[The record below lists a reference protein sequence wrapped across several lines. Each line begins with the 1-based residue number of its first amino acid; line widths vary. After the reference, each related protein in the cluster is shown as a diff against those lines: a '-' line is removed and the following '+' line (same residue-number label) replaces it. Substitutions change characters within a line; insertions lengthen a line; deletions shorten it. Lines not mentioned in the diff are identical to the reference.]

1 MDMEFYNAFATPTSI
16 TQSALIE
23 NETGTSQKPPKLM
36 DIDDYNVWS
45 ERFGNW
51 VEAYHLDAWEHTE
64 EPYVKPVKNGMQLTL
79 REMST
84 DEKKKYRDEKLMVSL
99 LQQAIKEDILILLQ
113 HDGTAYSIWTELE
126 AKFTGSDDMLK
137 NKMSLMKKEFDLFRG
152 LKNETT
158 KQIIDRYCNLV
169 RNMTK
174 LGVKKDTDELIE
186 KLADALPYEI
196 WGTFLM
202 MLKSNKVEYKKMSLG
217 DFIKHLEA
225 QEMEQRKI
233 ARMKNYDGEQDISL
247 YYKHGAT
254 DSTKFSPKIE
264 TAYSVKDSAE
274 QKTTPQGSSSST
286 RFSSFDPNIS
296 VTKSGRKLQ
305 CNIVLSLENDQ
316 DYSEDIAKNQMS
328 LLGMIL
334 ESYSC
339 FVAGK
344 IGNPMLTKE
353 DYDQIDAEEME
364 LMDIKW
370 CMASVMRRAE
380 KFKQITGRDDFRD
393 ANVSALGFDKS
404 KVTCFRCREKGLF
417 KRECKNREATGAQ
430 NPFGNNDYH
439 KKAIYHQITQPAQQH
454 QAQTSH
460 GRDVVDKRACV
471 VSQGKYDNF
480 TWEKYLPKESK
491 VCVAEQNDEKL
502 AEGFTWDDF
511 CTDQDFMA
519 KNTSHAFFANAY
531 DLKCAERCRKVMEA
545 AEERRKKNQEEAEE
559 EERLKEEAK
568 AEKLRRAHF
577 LNSGRTVKEVP
588 EFEIKV
594 DAEPVMVQEKCMNCD
609 SLIKQNNEL
618 LHNIH
623 KLKESYDTMN
633 REINKYT
640 DSGGEQAE
648 AMNTLKIAYLR
659 QVDTANYNI
668 KKCADLELE
677 LATQKIETEKV
688 KKLLDSYSCSTFVVD
703 RIYPVVKDLKT
714 FEEVK
719 IGEEEQS
726 ERKDE
731 EKVKASGK
739 KSSVSYNRCPPPVE
753 NGYSPRN
760 PNSER
765 VNQAINLKWESGS
778 PDNLPESID
787 VTYTSSDTDHESKL
801 IKSMVDQVLDTDDN
815 EESKTKSKPES
826 KSGSNASKQTVN
838 KDKRVY
844 DKEFLLSKSNLND
857 ESVKVAYTLKGS
869 DKLYSDESFPIR
881 SVRIEMIQK
890 VFKITEINI
899 SEIKD
904 FNLNGKPKQYTSRD
918 QQRINKKMGYNCGY
932 RFQKKPNHDRNYKKK
947 GLGLIPPKN
956 YKNEKFYKQK
966 NVFVS
971 GKTSEAEKE
980 KLFRNQTNQEFLAKK
995 QEESKKTEV
1004 LKKVEKRSC
1013 FQCKAVGHL
1022 AKDCPKTFRP
1032 KQEISRKMNEK
1043 VVETTELSTRK
1054 FTGFENSTYEKGESS
1069 KSASKRIA
1077 KESNQKWVVKGS
1089 GNSSGD
1095 ESDPIK
1101 SEEPGVERKVVKQ
1114 TLKVDDVNFPPLHA
1128 KNYKSK
1134 IGKIDVPNQFYS
1146 DKKKIDVEK
1155 TFNGNVKRI
1164 FGRMA
1169 SGKAQ
1174 SIQEFYASKG
1184 WVYKS
1189 VEKKD
1194 ENDEVTPKDGQAWV
1208 DIFFQE

>member
-1 MDMEFYNAFATPTSI
+1 
-16 TQSALIE
+16 
-23 NETGTSQKPPKLM
+23 
-36 DIDDYNVWS
+36 
-45 ERFGNW
+45 
-51 VEAYHLDAWEHTE
+51 
-64 EPYVKPVKNGMQLTL
+64 
-79 REMST
+79 
-84 DEKKKYRDEKLMVSL
+84 
-99 LQQAIKEDILILLQ
+99 
-113 HDGTAYSIWTELE
+113 
-126 AKFTGSDDMLK
+126 MLK

-202 MLKSNKVEYKKMSLG
+202 MLKSNKVEYKKMKLG

-264 TAYSVKDSAE
+264 TAYSVKDSTE
-274 QKTTPQGSSSST
+274 VKTSQGSSSST

-404 KVTCFRCREKGLF
+404 KVTCFRCREKGHF

-454 QAQTSH
+454 QAQTAH

-502 AEGFTWDDF
+502 AEGFTWNDF

-545 AEERRKKNQEEAEE
+545 AEERRRKIQEEAEE

-659 QVDTANYNI
+659 QLDTANYNI

-726 ERKDE
+726 MTKDE

-778 PDNLPESID
+778 SDNLPESID

-826 KSGSNASKQTVN
+826 KSGSNASKQTVK

-890 VFKITEINI
+890 ILILMENLNNTLQEINKESTRKWVTI
-899 SEIKD
+899 VVI
-904 FNLNGKPKQYTSRD
+904 
-918 QQRINKKMGYNCGY
+918 
-932 RFQKKPNHDRNYKKK
+932 
-947 GLGLIPPKN
+947 
-956 YKNEKFYKQK
+956 
-966 NVFVS
+966 VS
-971 GKTSEAEKE
+971 K
-980 KLFRNQTNQEFLAKK
+980 RNQTMIVITK
-995 QEESKKTEV
+995 
-1004 LKKVEKRSC
+1004 
-1013 FQCKAVGHL
+1013 
-1022 AKDCPKTFRP
+1022 
-1032 KQEISRKMNEK
+1032 
-1043 VVETTELSTRK
+1043 
-1054 FTGFENSTYEKGESS
+1054 
-1069 KSASKRIA
+1069 
-1077 KESNQKWVVKGS
+1077 
-1089 GNSSGD
+1089 
-1095 ESDPIK
+1095 
-1101 SEEPGVERKVVKQ
+1101 RKVLV
-1114 TLKVDDVNFPPLHA
+1114 LFHR
-1128 KNYKSK
+1128 
-1134 IGKIDVPNQFYS
+1134 
-1146 DKKKIDVEK
+1146 K
-1155 TFNGNVKRI
+1155 TIK
-1164 FGRMA
+1164 M
-1169 SGKAQ
+1169 
-1174 SIQEFYASKG
+1174 
-1184 WVYKS
+1184 
-1189 VEKKD
+1189 
-1194 ENDEVTPKDGQAWV
+1194 
-1208 DIFFQE
+1208 

>member
-1 MDMEFYNAFATPTSI
+1 MDTEFYNAFATPTSI
-16 TQSALIE
+16 TQSALIG

-64 EPYVKPVKNGMQLTL
+64 EPYVKPTKDNIENGIPLTL

-84 DEKKKYRDEKLMVSL
+84 ADKKKYRDEKLMVSL

-126 AKFTGSDDMLK
+126 AMFTGSDDMLK
-137 NKMSLMKKEFDLFRG
+137 NKMSLMNKEFDLFRG

-202 MLKSNKVEYKKMSLG
+202 MLKSNKVEYKKMKLG

-264 TAYSVKDSAE
+264 TAYSVKDSTE
-274 QKTTPQGSSSST
+274 KKTSQGSSNST

-296 VTKSGRKLQ
+296 VTKNGRKLQ

-316 DYSEDIAKNQMS
+316 DYTEDIAKNQMS

-393 ANVSALGFDKS
+393 ANVSTLGFDKS
-404 KVTCFRCREKGLF
+404 KVTCFRCREKGHF
-417 KRECKNREATGAQ
+417 KRECKNREATGVQ

-454 QAQTSH
+454 QAQTAY

-480 TWEKYLPKESK
+480 TWEKYLPKDSK
-491 VCVAEQNDEKL
+491 VCLAEQDDEKM
-502 AEGFTWDDF
+502 ADGFTWDDF
-511 CTDQDFMA
+511 CPDQNLMA
-519 KNTSHAFFANAY
+519 KEMSKNTSHAFFANAY
-531 DLKCAERCRKVMEA
+531 DLKCVERCRKVMEA
-545 AEERRKKNQEEAEE
+545 AEERQRKNREEAEE

-568 AEKLRRAHF
+568 AEKLRRAQF
-577 LNSGRTVKEVP
+577 LNSSRTVKEVP
-588 EFEIKV
+588 EFEIKI

-640 DSGGEQAE
+640 DSDGEQAE

-659 QVDTANYNI
+659 QLDTANYNI

-688 KKLLDSYSCSTFVVD
+688 KKLSDSYSCSTFVVD

-719 IGEEEQS
+719 IFEEEKS
-726 ERKDE
+726 VTKDE
-731 EKVKASGK
+731 EKLKTSGK
-739 KSSVSYNRCPPPVE
+739 KPSVSYNRCPPPVE

-765 VNQAINLKWESGS
+765 VNKAINLKWESGS
-778 PDNLPESID
+778 SDNLPESID

-815 EESKTKSKPES
+815 EESKPKSKPES
-826 KSGSNASKQTVN
+826 KSGSSASKPTVK

-881 SVRIEMIQK
+881 SVRFEMIQK
-890 VFKITEINI
+890 FFKITEINI

-904 FNLNGKPKQYTSRD
+904 LNLNGKPKQYTSRD

-932 RFQKKPNHDRNYKKK
+932 KK
-947 GLGLIPPKN
+947 L
-956 YKNEKFYKQK
+956 
-966 NVFVS
+966 
-971 GKTSEAEKE
+971 
-980 KLFRNQTNQEFLAKK
+980 
-995 QEESKKTEV
+995 
-1004 LKKVEKRSC
+1004 
-1013 FQCKAVGHL
+1013 
-1022 AKDCPKTFRP
+1022 
-1032 KQEISRKMNEK
+1032 
-1043 VVETTELSTRK
+1043 
-1054 FTGFENSTYEKGESS
+1054 
-1069 KSASKRIA
+1069 
-1077 KESNQKWVVKGS
+1077 
-1089 GNSSGD
+1089 
-1095 ESDPIK
+1095 
-1101 SEEPGVERKVVKQ
+1101 
-1114 TLKVDDVNFPPLHA
+1114 
-1128 KNYKSK
+1128 
-1134 IGKIDVPNQFYS
+1134 
-1146 DKKKIDVEK
+1146 
-1155 TFNGNVKRI
+1155 
-1164 FGRMA
+1164 
-1169 SGKAQ
+1169 
-1174 SIQEFYASKG
+1174 
-1184 WVYKS
+1184 
-1189 VEKKD
+1189 
-1194 ENDEVTPKDGQAWV
+1194 
-1208 DIFFQE
+1208 

>member
-1 MDMEFYNAFATPTSI
+1 MDIEFYNAFATPTSI

-64 EPYVKPVKNGMQLTL
+64 EPYVKPVKNGVQLTL
-79 REMST
+79 RDMST

-202 MLKSNKVEYKKMSLG
+202 MLKSNKAEYKKMKLG

-264 TAYSVKDSAE
+264 TAYSVKDSTE
-274 QKTTPQGSSSST
+274 KNTSQESSNST

-296 VTKSGRKLQ
+296 VTKNGRKLQ

-316 DYSEDIAKNQMS
+316 DYTEDIAKNQMS

-393 ANVSALGFDKS
+393 ANVSTLGFDKS
-404 KVTCFRCREKGLF
+404 KVTCFRCREKGHF

-454 QAQTSH
+454 QAQTAH

-491 VCVAEQNDEKL
+491 VCLAEQNDEKL

-545 AEERRKKNQEEAEE
+545 TEERRRKIIEEAEE

-568 AEKLRRAHF
+568 AEKLRRAQF
-577 LNSGRTVKEVP
+577 LNSSRTVKEVP

-594 DAEPVMVQEKCMNCD
+594 DAEPVLVQEKCMNCD

-640 DSGGEQAE
+640 DSDGEQAE

-659 QVDTANYNI
+659 
-668 KKCADLELE
+668 
-677 LATQKIETEKV
+677 
-688 KKLLDSYSCSTFVVD
+688 
-703 RIYPVVKDLKT
+703 
-714 FEEVK
+714 
-719 IGEEEQS
+719 
-726 ERKDE
+726 
-731 EKVKASGK
+731 
-739 KSSVSYNRCPPPVE
+739 
-753 NGYSPRN
+753 
-760 PNSER
+760 
-765 VNQAINLKWESGS
+765 
-778 PDNLPESID
+778 
-787 VTYTSSDTDHESKL
+787 
-801 IKSMVDQVLDTDDN
+801 
-815 EESKTKSKPES
+815 
-826 KSGSNASKQTVN
+826 
-838 KDKRVY
+838 
-844 DKEFLLSKSNLND
+844 
-857 ESVKVAYTLKGS
+857 
-869 DKLYSDESFPIR
+869 
-881 SVRIEMIQK
+881 
-890 VFKITEINI
+890 
-899 SEIKD
+899 
-904 FNLNGKPKQYTSRD
+904 
-918 QQRINKKMGYNCGY
+918 
-932 RFQKKPNHDRNYKKK
+932 
-947 GLGLIPPKN
+947 
-956 YKNEKFYKQK
+956 
-966 NVFVS
+966 
-971 GKTSEAEKE
+971 
-980 KLFRNQTNQEFLAKK
+980 
-995 QEESKKTEV
+995 
-1004 LKKVEKRSC
+1004 
-1013 FQCKAVGHL
+1013 
-1022 AKDCPKTFRP
+1022 
-1032 KQEISRKMNEK
+1032 
-1043 VVETTELSTRK
+1043 
-1054 FTGFENSTYEKGESS
+1054 
-1069 KSASKRIA
+1069 
-1077 KESNQKWVVKGS
+1077 
-1089 GNSSGD
+1089 
-1095 ESDPIK
+1095 
-1101 SEEPGVERKVVKQ
+1101 
-1114 TLKVDDVNFPPLHA
+1114 
-1128 KNYKSK
+1128 
-1134 IGKIDVPNQFYS
+1134 
-1146 DKKKIDVEK
+1146 
-1155 TFNGNVKRI
+1155 
-1164 FGRMA
+1164 
-1169 SGKAQ
+1169 
-1174 SIQEFYASKG
+1174 
-1184 WVYKS
+1184 
-1189 VEKKD
+1189 
-1194 ENDEVTPKDGQAWV
+1194 
-1208 DIFFQE
+1208 

>member
-1 MDMEFYNAFATPTSI
+1 MDNEIYNAFASPISM

-36 DIDDYNVWS
+36 DIDDYNVCS

-64 EPYVKPVKNGMQLTL
+64 EPYVRPVTNGVQQTI

-84 DEKKKYRDEKLMVSL
+84 DDKKKYRDEKLMVSL

-126 AKFTGSDDMLK
+126 AKFVGSDDMLK

-152 LKNETT
+152 LKTVNT

-174 LGVKKDTDELIE
+174 LGIKKDTDELVE
-186 KLADALPYEI
+186 KLADALPYET

-202 MLKSNKVEYKKMSLG
+202 MLRSNRKDYKNMTLG

-247 YYKHGAT
+247 YYKGGAT
-254 DSTKFSPKIE
+254 GSTNHSPKIE
-264 TAYSVKDSAE
+264 TAFSVKDSSE
-274 QKTTPQGSSSST
+274 KKSSQGSSSS

-296 VTKSGRKLQ
+296 VTKNGRKLQ
-305 CNIVLSLENDQ
+305 CNIVLSIENDQ
-316 DYSEDIAKNQMS
+316 DYTEEIAKSQMS
-328 LLGMIL
+328 LLGMVL
-334 ESYSC
+334 ESYSS

-380 KFKQITGRDDFRD
+380 KFKQITRRDDLRD
-393 ANVSALGFDKS
+393 ANVSTLGFDKS
-404 KVTCFRCREKGLF
+404 KVTCFRCREKGYF

-439 KKAIYHQITQPAQQH
+439 KKAIYHQVTPPAQH
-454 QAQTSH
+454 QAQTAH
-460 GRDVVDKRACV
+460 GRDVIDGSKRACL
-471 VSQGKYDNF
+471 SKYENF
-480 TWEKYLPKESK
+480 SWDKYIPTNSK
-491 VCVAEQNDEKL
+491 VCLAEQEDEKL
-502 AEGFTWDDF
+502 AE
-511 CTDQDFMA
+511 
-519 KNTSHAFFANAY
+519 
-531 DLKCAERCRKVMEA
+531 ERSRKVMEA
-545 AEERRKKNQEEAEE
+545 AEARRRKLEEEEEE
-559 EERLKEEAK
+559 EERLKAEAE
-568 AEKLRRAHF
+568 AERKRRAEF
-577 LNSGRTVKEVP
+577 LRSNRKVKELT
-588 EFEIKV
+588 EFEVKV
-594 DAEPVMVQEKCMNCD
+594 DAEPVKVPEKCMNCD

-618 LHNIH
+618 LHNINR
-623 KLKESYDTMN
+623 LKESYDTMN

-640 DSGGEQAE
+640 DSSGEQAV

-659 QVDTANYNI
+659 QLDDANFHI

-688 KKLLDSYSCSTFVVD
+688 KKLLESYSCSTFVVD
-703 RIYPVVKDLKT
+703 RIYPVVENLKT
-714 FEEVK
+714 FGEVK
-719 IGEEEQS
+719 TSDEKKS
-726 ERKDE
+726 VTKDERK
-731 EKVKASGK
+731 VMTSGK
-739 KSSVSYNRCPPPVE
+739 KSSVVYNRCPPPVE

-765 VNQAINLKWESGS
+765 VEKAINLEWESGS
-778 PDNLPESID
+778 SDNLPENID

-801 IKSMVDQVLDTDDN
+801 IKSVVNQVLDKDDN
-815 EESKTKSKPES
+815 EESNMESKPES
-826 KSGSNASKQTVN
+826 KSGSNASKPTFK

-844 DKEFLLSKSNLND
+844 DKEFLMSKSNLND
-857 ESVKVAYTLKGS
+857 ESFKVAYTLKDS

-881 SVRIEMIQK
+881 SVRFKMIQK

-904 FNLNGKPKQYTSRD
+904 LNFIGKPKQYTSRD

-932 RFQKKPNHDRNYKKK
+932 SFQKKPNHNRNFKKK
-947 GLGLIPPKN
+947 CLGFVPPKN
-956 YKNEKFYKQK
+956 YKNEKLYKPK
-966 NVFVS
+966 TMFIS

-980 KLFRNQTNQEFLAKK
+980 QSFRKQTNQEFLAKK
-995 QEESKKTEV
+995 QEELTMDDVPKKI
-1004 LKKVEKRSC
+1004 EKRTC
-1013 FQCKAVGHL
+1013 FQCKNVGHV
-1022 AKDCPKTFRP
+1022 AMNCPKTFKP
-1032 KQEISRKMNEK
+1032 KQEVSGKMKEK
-1043 VVETTELSTRK
+1043 VVEKTELSTCK
-1054 FTGFENSTYEKGESS
+1054 FTGFENSTFEKVECS
-1069 KSASKRIA
+1069 KSASRRKDNVQ
-1077 KESNQKWVVKGS
+1077 NQKWVVKGL

-1095 ESDPIK
+1095 KSDSIK
-1101 SEEPGVERKVVKQ
+1101 SEEPRVEKKVERKVP
-1114 TLKVDDVNFPPLHA
+1114 TMNDENFPPLRA
-1128 KNYKSK
+1128 KNFMKKVGKVGNFKS
-1134 IGKIDVPNQFYS
+1134 ILF
-1146 DKKKIDVEK
+1146 
-1155 TFNGNVKRI
+1155 
-1164 FGRMA
+1164 
-1169 SGKAQ
+1169 
-1174 SIQEFYASKG
+1174 
-1184 WVYKS
+1184 
-1189 VEKKD
+1189 
-1194 ENDEVTPKDGQAWV
+1194 
-1208 DIFFQE
+1208 

>member
-1 MDMEFYNAFATPTSI
+1 MDTEFYNAFATPTSI
-16 TQSALIE
+16 TQSALID
-23 NETGTSQKPPKLM
+23 NETGTSQRPPKLM

-64 EPYVKPVKNGMQLTL
+64 EPYVKPTKNDVVNGTPLTL

-84 DEKKKYRDEKLMVSL
+84 ADKKKYRDEKLMVSL

-113 HDGTAYSIWTELE
+113 HDGTAYSMWTELE

-152 LKNETT
+152 LKNENT

-186 KLADALPYEI
+186 KLADALPYET

-202 MLKSNKVEYKKMSLG
+202 MLRSNKAEYKKMTLG

-233 ARMKNYDGEQDISL
+233 ARMKNYDGEHDISL
-247 YYKHGAT
+247 YYKHGVT

-264 TAYSVKDSAE
+264 TAYSVKDSPEKKAS
-274 QKTTPQGSSSST
+274 QGSSNST

-296 VTKSGRKLQ
+296 VTKNGRKLQ

-316 DYSEDIAKNQMS
+316 DYTEEIAKNQMS
-328 LLGMIL
+328 LLGMTL
-334 ESYSC
+334 EYYSC

-370 CMASVMRRAE
+370 CMASVMRRVE
-380 KFKQITGRDDFRD
+380 K
-393 ANVSALGFDKS
+393 
-404 KVTCFRCREKGLF
+404 EKGHF

-439 KKAIYHQITQPAQQH
+439 KEAIYHQITPPAQQ
-454 QAQTSH
+454 QTQTVH

-471 VSQGKYDNF
+471 VSQGKYDDF
-480 TWEKYLPKESK
+480 TWEKYLPKDSK
-491 VCVAEQNDEKL
+491 VCLAEQDDEKL

-511 CTDQDFMA
+511 CPDQNLMA
-519 KNTSHAFFANAY
+519 K
-531 DLKCAERCRKVMEA
+531 EIKVMGV
-545 AEERRKKNQEEAEE
+545 AEEKRRRNREEAEE

-568 AEKLRRAHF
+568 AEKRRRAEF
-577 LNSGRTVKEVP
+577 LQPSRNVKEVP
-588 EFEIKV
+588 EYEVKI
-594 DAEPVMVQEKCMNCD
+594 DAEQIEVSEKCLNCD

-640 DSGGEQAE
+640 DSDGEQAE

-659 QVDTANYNI
+659 QLDTANFNI

-714 FEEVK
+714 FK
-719 IGEEEQS
+719 EEEIS
-726 ERKDE
+726 DE
-731 EKVKASGK
+731 EKCVTNVEEKLKASGK
-739 KSSVSYNRCPPPVE
+739 KPSVSYNRCPPPVE

-765 VNQAINLKWESGS
+765 VNKAINLKWESGS
-778 PDNLPESID
+778 SDNLSESID

-815 EESKTKSKPES
+815 EESKPKSKPES
-826 KSGSNASKQTVN
+826 KSGSSASKPTN
-838 KDKRVY
+838 KKDKRVY

-857 ESVKVAYTLKGS
+857 ESVQVAYTLKGS

-881 SVRIEMIQK
+881 SVRLEMIQK

-904 FNLNGKPKQYTSRD
+904 LNFNGKPKQYTSRD

-932 RFQKKPNHDRNYKKK
+932 SFQKKPNHNRNYKKK
-947 GLGLIPPKN
+947 GLGFVPQKN
-956 YKNEKFYKQK
+956 YKNEKVYKPK
-966 NVFVS
+966 TMFVA
-971 GKTSEAEKE
+971 GKTTEVEKE
-980 KLFRNQTNQEFLAKK
+980 KSFRNQTNQEFLAKK
-995 QEESKKTEV
+995 QEDMKKKED

-1013 FQCKAVGHL
+1013 FQCKAVGHV

-1032 KQEISRKMNEK
+1032 KQEFSRKMKEK
-1043 VVETTELSTRK
+1043 IVEKTELSTRK

-1069 KSASKRIA
+1069 KSASKRIDNA
-1077 KESNQKWVVKGS
+1077 TNQKWVVKGS
-1089 GNSSGD
+1089 GKKSGD
-1095 ESDPIK
+1095 DSDSIK
-1101 SEEPGVERKVVKQ
+1101 SEEPHVEKEIVRKIP
-1114 TLKVDDVNFPPLHA
+1114 KVDDVNFPPLNA

-1134 IGKIDVPNQFYS
+1134 IGKVEISNQFYS

-1164 FGRMA
+1164 FGKMV

-1174 SIQEFYASKG
+1174 SIKDFYASKG

-1189 VEKKD
+1189 VERND
-1194 ENDEVTPKDGQAWV
+1194 ENDEVTPKEGQAWV

>member
-64 EPYVKPVKNGMQLTL
+64 EPYVKPVKNGVHLTL

-84 DEKKKYRDEKLMVSL
+84 DDKKKYRDEKLMVSL

-126 AKFTGSDDMLK
+126 AKFTGSDDMLR

-202 MLKSNKVEYKKMSLG
+202 MLKSNKADYKKMKLG

-247 YYKHGAT
+247 YYKHGDT

-264 TAYSVKDSAE
+264 TAYNVKDSTE
-274 QKTTPQGSSSST
+274 MKTSQGSSSST

-316 DYSEDIAKNQMS
+316 DYTEDIAKNQMS

-339 FVAGK
+339 FVVGK
-344 IGNPMLTKE
+344 IGNPMLRKE

-370 CMASVMRRAE
+370 CMASVMRRDE

-404 KVTCFRCREKGLF
+404 KVTCFRCREKGHF

-454 QAQTSH
+454 QAQTAH
-460 GRDVVDKRACV
+460 GRDVVDKKACV

-480 TWEKYLPKESK
+480 SWEKYIPKESK

-502 AEGFTWDDF
+502 VEGFTWDDF
-511 CTDQDFMA
+511 CKDQEFMA
-519 KNTSHAFFANAY
+519 KNTSQAFYANAY
-531 DLKCAERCRKVMEA
+531 DLKCAERCRKVIEA
-545 AEERRKKNQEEAEE
+545 AEERRRRNQEEAEE

-568 AEKLRRAHF
+568 AEKLRRARF
-577 LNSGRTVKEVP
+577 LNSSKTIKEVP
-588 EFEIKV
+588 EFEVKV

-640 DSGGEQAE
+640 DSDGEQAE

-659 QVDTANYNI
+659 QLDTANYNI

-726 ERKDE
+726 VTKIE
-731 EKVKASGK
+731 ELLKTSGK
-739 KSSVSYNRCPPPVE
+739 KTSVAYNRCPPPVE

-765 VNQAINLKWESGS
+765 VNKAINLKWESGPS
-778 PDNLPESID
+778 VNLPESID
-787 VTYTSSDTDHESKL
+787 VTY
-801 IKSMVDQVLDTDDN
+801 
-815 EESKTKSKPES
+815 
-826 KSGSNASKQTVN
+826 
-838 KDKRVY
+838 
-844 DKEFLLSKSNLND
+844 
-857 ESVKVAYTLKGS
+857 
-869 DKLYSDESFPIR
+869 
-881 SVRIEMIQK
+881 
-890 VFKITEINI
+890 
-899 SEIKD
+899 
-904 FNLNGKPKQYTSRD
+904 
-918 QQRINKKMGYNCGY
+918 
-932 RFQKKPNHDRNYKKK
+932 
-947 GLGLIPPKN
+947 
-956 YKNEKFYKQK
+956 
-966 NVFVS
+966 
-971 GKTSEAEKE
+971 
-980 KLFRNQTNQEFLAKK
+980 
-995 QEESKKTEV
+995 
-1004 LKKVEKRSC
+1004 
-1013 FQCKAVGHL
+1013 
-1022 AKDCPKTFRP
+1022 
-1032 KQEISRKMNEK
+1032 
-1043 VVETTELSTRK
+1043 
-1054 FTGFENSTYEKGESS
+1054 
-1069 KSASKRIA
+1069 
-1077 KESNQKWVVKGS
+1077 
-1089 GNSSGD
+1089 
-1095 ESDPIK
+1095 
-1101 SEEPGVERKVVKQ
+1101 Q
-1114 TLKVDDVNFPPLHA
+1114 TL
-1128 KNYKSK
+1128 
-1134 IGKIDVPNQFYS
+1134 IMNQS
-1146 DKKKIDVEK
+1146 
-1155 TFNGNVKRI
+1155 
-1164 FGRMA
+1164 
-1169 SGKAQ
+1169 
-1174 SIQEFYASKG
+1174 
-1184 WVYKS
+1184 
-1189 VEKKD
+1189 
-1194 ENDEVTPKDGQAWV
+1194 
-1208 DIFFQE
+1208 

>member
-1 MDMEFYNAFATPTSI
+1 MDTDFYNAFATPTSI
-16 TQSALIE
+16 TQNALIE

-64 EPYVKPVKNGMQLTL
+64 VPYTKPTKDNVVNGTPLTL
-79 REMST
+79 REMT
-84 DEKKKYRDEKLMVSL
+84 TVDKKKYRDEKLMVSL

-126 AKFTGSDDMLK
+126 AKFTGSDEMLR

-169 RNMTK
+169 KNMTK

-202 MLKSNKVEYKKMSLG
+202 MLKSNKEEYKKMKLG

-274 QKTTPQGSSSST
+274 KTTPQGSSRST

-404 KVTCFRCREKGLF
+404 KVTCFRCREKGHF

-430 NPFGNNDYH
+430 NPFGNNAYH
-439 KKAIYHQITQPAQQH
+439 KKAIYHQITQPAPQH
-454 QAQTSH
+454 QAQTAH
-460 GRDVVDKRACV
+460 GRDVIDKKGLC
-471 VSQGKYDNF
+471 S
-480 TWEKYLPKESK
+480 
-491 VCVAEQNDEKL
+491 EQNDEKM

-511 CTDQDFMA
+511 CQDQDFMA

-545 AEERRKKNQEEAEE
+545 AEERRRQIREEAKEE
-559 EERLKEEAK
+559 KRLKEEAK
-568 AEKLRRAHF
+568 AEKLRRAQF
-577 LNSGRTVKEVP
+577 LNSSKTVKEVP

-594 DAEPVMVQEKCMNCD
+594 EAEPVMVPEKCMNYD

-640 DSGGEQAE
+640 DSDGEQAE

-659 QVDTANYNI
+659 QLDTANYNI
-668 KKCADLELE
+668 KKCADLELQ

-719 IGEEEQS
+719 IFEEEKS
-726 ERKDE
+726 VTKDE

-739 KSSVSYNRCPPPVE
+739 KPSVSYNRCPPPVE

-765 VNQAINLKWESGS
+765 VNKAINLKWESGLS
-778 PDNLPESID
+778 DNLPESID

-801 IKSMVDQVLDTDDN
+801 IKSVVDQVLDKDDN
-815 EESKTKSKPES
+815 EESKPEL
-826 KSGSNASKQTVN
+826 KSGSSASKQTVK

-890 VFKITEINI
+890 VFKITDINI

-932 RFQKKPNHDRNYKKK
+932 SFQQKSNHNRNFKKK
-947 GLGLIPPKN
+947 GLGFIPPKN

-995 QEESKKTEV
+995 QEEPKKTEV

-1032 KQEISRKMNEK
+1032 KQEISRKMKEK
-1043 VVETTELSTRK
+1043 VVEMTELSTRK

-1095 ESDPIK
+1095 ESDSIK
-1101 SEEPGVERKVVKQ
+1101 SEEPCVEGKV
-1114 TLKVDDVNFPPLHA
+1114 
-1128 KNYKSK
+1128 
-1134 IGKIDVPNQFYS
+1134 DVPNQFYS
-1146 DKKKIDVEK
+1146 DKKKIDVGK

-1164 FGRMA
+1164 FGKMA

-1189 VEKKD
+1189 VEKRD